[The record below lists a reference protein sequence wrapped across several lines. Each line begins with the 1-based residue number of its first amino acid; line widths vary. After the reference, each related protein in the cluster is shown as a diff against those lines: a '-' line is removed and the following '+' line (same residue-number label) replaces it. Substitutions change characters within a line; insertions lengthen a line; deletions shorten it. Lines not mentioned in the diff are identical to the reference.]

1 MFAGFRKFLSE
12 VSEGDKHPAHFA
24 HDDYRLAAVALLVH
38 AAAIDGDVTDAER
51 EKLHAVIKQQ
61 FALDE
66 ATTDELVAEATEA
79 EHEAIDLYHFTS
91 LINRSLDGE
100 GRRRVVEMMWEI
112 AYADGDV
119 DEFERNLIWRAADL
133 LGCLVPGTHRA
144 RSTRGGP
151 AGDAVTQEKR
161 PITLITGASA
171 GIGAA
176 LAHEFAAHGHELV
189 LVARREQALG
199 VLADAIAAK
208 GANRP
213 TVLRADLARADAVQE
228 IAEALDQRG
237 LEPDVVVNNAGFG
250 LLGAADE
257 LDRAEQ
263 LAMIDLDVRAL
274 TDLSLAFIDSL
285 KRRRGGILNVASIA
299 AFLPGPGM
307 AVYYAS
313 KAYVLSFSEALHREL
328 KPKGVRVTVLCP
340 GPVPTEFQAR
350 AGMSG
355 DAFPRLLTRSAER
368 VARDAYRGL
377 MQGRR
382 VVVPGSANRVVATMI
397 RLTPHRILLEL
408 IARQQRGRR

>member
-1 MFAGFRKFLSE
+1 
-12 VSEGDKHPAHFA
+12 
-24 HDDYRLAAVALLVH
+24 
-38 AAAIDGDVTDAER
+38 
-51 EKLHAVIKQQ
+51 
-61 FALDE
+61 
-66 ATTDELVAEATEA
+66 
-79 EHEAIDLYHFTS
+79 
-91 LINRSLDGE
+91 
-100 GRRRVVEMMWEI
+100 
-112 AYADGDV
+112 
-119 DEFERNLIWRAADL
+119 
-133 LGCLVPGTHRA
+133 
-144 RSTRGGP
+144 
-151 AGDAVTQEKR
+151 VTQEKR
-161 PITLITGASA
+161 PVTLITGASG

-176 LAHEFAAHGHELV
+176 LAHEFASHGHDLV

-199 VLADAIAAK
+199 ALADAIAAK

-213 TVLRADLARADAVQE
+213 TVLRADLARADAVQG

-274 TDLSLAFIDSL
+274 TELSLAFIDSL
-285 KRRRGGILNVASIA
+285 KRRRGGILNLASIA
-299 AFLPGPGM
+299 AFMPGPGM
-307 AVYYAS
+307 AVYYAT

-328 KPKGVRVTVLCP
+328 KPKGVRVTALCP

-355 DAFPRLLTRSAER
+355 DIFPRLLTRSAVQ
-368 VARDAYRGL
+368 VAKDAYRGL

-382 VVVPGSANRVVATMI
+382 VVIPGVANRAVITAI
-397 RLTPHRILLEL
+397 RFTPHRILLDH